1 METGSEGEKEKRG
14 EEGRNPLEVFTRFV
28 DENKRWITYGLYGL
42 SVMGGVIAVR
52 SLGVFQRFKTI
63 HDIPPEF
70 VQRNNNLFGMIERTE
85 LAAAPGG
92 VFGPRLLIS
101 HIPIYGRPDRQSE
114 YFAKNSRKKVFGSEN
129 DRPIEC

>member
-63 HDIPPEF
+63 RDIPPEF
-70 VQRNNNLFGMIERTE
+70 VKRNNNLFGVIERTE
-85 LAAAPGG
+85 LTAVPGG

-114 YFAKNSRKKVFGSEN
+114 YFA
-129 DRPIEC
+129 